1 MVIGRRG
8 LLAGSVLAGGMMLAR
23 PAFAAVPVQVR
34 ADGVSPAFRAAFDR
48 LVRYAQAELSAWTFP
63 AMTLSM
69 RSASG
74 ETASAAIG
82 LANIDSGRAVTTADL
97 FQIGSI
103 SKSFVAVAL
112 LRLADAGKIDLDR
125 PILQFASDMPIED
138 KRVTAAQVINHAA
151 GFPGNAP
158 PFPRE
163 TAGKLWS
170 ATVPGE
176 NFHYSNSGYDAL
188 ALLIQRASGMDF
200 PTAIRK
206 LVLEP
211 LGMQASRPV
220 ILTEDRPQFALGYA
234 PVRANR
240 AWFPGD
246 PLSEGSW
253 MDIERAAG
261 SVAST
266 PADMARW
273 MGFIAACA
281 MGKPQ
286 PLLSASSAKRFA
298 TPVILA
304 PDFGP
309 GAHYGMGLAGFDVDG
324 KPVLHHTGGMI
335 TFSSAITVDRG
346 TGAGA
351 FASVN
356 ISGFG
361 GYRPR
366 KVTAYGVQLGRAL
379 AAGAAL
385 PEAPAPV
392 TFAPV
397 ENSADLIGQW
407 YGPDG
412 LTMAIRS
419 VAGQL
424 QLESG
429 GASGRLRPSGAR
441 SFATD
446 HPGLWQYGLE
456 FEGREGRAERLWW
469 GDRLL
474 AREAAPA
481 QPKRDPALAG
491 LAGRYLSN
499 DPWAGSGYVLA
510 RGDKLVI
517 EGLGEIVRH
526 ADGSWR
532 SADPELVQ
540 ERFWFD
546 SFVDG
551 RAQRFSF
558 SGEPMMRQA

>member
-1 MVIGRRG
+1 MQIGRRG

-23 PAFAAVPVQVR
+23 PAFAAVPVQVQ
-34 ADGVSPAFRAAFDR
+34 ADGVSPAFRAAFER
-48 LVRYAQAELSAWTFP
+48 LVAYAQAELAAWTFP

-69 RSASG
+69 RSAGG
-74 ETASAAIG
+74 ETAVAAIG
-82 LANIDSGRAVTTADL
+82 LANLDSGRAVTTADL

-112 LRLADAGKIDLDR
+112 LRLADSGKIDLDR
-125 PILQFASDMPIED
+125 PILQFAPDMPIED
-138 KRVTAAQVINHAA
+138 GRVTTAQVMNHAA
-151 GFPGNAP
+151 GFPANAP

-176 NFHYSNSGYDAL
+176 NFHYSNSGYDVL
-188 ALLIQRASGMDF
+188 ALLIRRASGMDF
-200 PTAIRK
+200 PTAIRS

-211 LGMQASRPV
+211 LGMRASRPT
-220 ILTEDRPQFALGYA
+220 ILTEDRPRFALGYGPA
-234 PVRANR
+234 RANR

-246 PLSEGSW
+246 PLAEGSW

-266 PADMARW
+266 PGDMARW

-286 PLLSASSAKRFA
+286 PLLSAASAKRFA
-298 TPVILA
+298 TPVIAA

-309 GAHYGMGLAGFDVDG
+309 GASYGMGLAGFDVDG

-335 TFSSAITVDRG
+335 TFSSAISVDRG

-366 KVTAYGVQLGRAL
+366 RVAAYGVQLGRAL
-379 AAGAAL
+379 AAGTAL
-385 PEAPAPV
+385 PDAPV
-392 TFAPV
+392 PVTLAPV
-397 ENSADLIGQW
+397 ENGAELAGRW
-407 YGPDG
+407 LGPDG
-412 LTMAIRS
+412 LVLAVREA
-419 VAGQL
+419 AGQL
-424 QLESG
+424 RLESG
-429 GASGRLRPSGAR
+429 GVSGRLRPAGER
-441 SFATD
+441 SYITD
-446 HPGLWQYGLE
+446 HPLFWKNGLE
-456 FEGREGRAERLWW
+456 FEGKEGRAERLWW
-469 GDRLL
+469 GERLL
-474 AREAAPA
+474 GRDTVPA
-481 QPKRDPALAG
+481 QPKPDPALAG

-499 DPWAGSGYVLA
+499 DPWVGSGDVLV
-510 RGDKLVI
+510 RGNRLVV

-532 SADPELVQ
+532 SVDPELVQ

-558 SGEPMMRQA
+558 SGDAMIRQA